1 MLKNLCKFTFLI
13 LLVISISGKFLY
25 AQDGTV
31 KGKII
36 DETGQPVPG
45 ASVTVK
51 GSQQGTLSNVDGTYS
66 LAASGQS
73 TLVFSFVGYLKEEI
87 TVNNKTTIDIT
98 LKVDQKALDEVVV
111 VGY

>member
-1 MLKNLCKFTFLI
+1 MLKNLCKFTILI
-13 LLVISISGKFLY
+13 LLVISISGKLLY

-66 LAASGQS
+66 LAASG
-73 TLVFSFVGYLKEEI
+73 
-87 TVNNKTTIDIT
+87 TINTGFFICW
-98 LKVDQKALDEVVV
+98 LFERRNAGK
-111 VGY
+111 